1 MISTGFGYITFV
13 FAILALY
20 LWLTTKY
27 ENSKFLKTVPPL
39 LILYLFFVIC
49 RNIGLFSF
57 AEGATVASTKKVMVN
72 YGVPLLVYAV
82 IVQNDPRK
90 ILKLGPKMIMT
101 FLVTAASIILGAV
114 LSAMLFG
121 GLMNIPEIPESYG
134 TMVASFIGGPEN
146 LFAVADGVGLSE
158 NALGNVLI
166 LIELAYSPWLIFL
179 MTGVPALY
187 KIFNKFVNAEMDTVI
202 AAGERI
208 VMDDREKRQAN
219 VMDVFIVVAVGLVT
233 QMVCRMIGNLV
244 QSAIGWP
251 SGVVMYVLV
260 TIVAMFLGV
269 YTNLGRNP
277 FIKPLATGICLVQVS
292 IGTLGV
298 DLSYFKDAG
307 WMIAGSF
314 TIILI
319 HVIIMIIYAKLSRTD
334 LYTISCASIAAIGGN
349 SSAPVVAGAYSHL
362 SEAYVAIASVMAAFG
377 SIIGTVGGLL
387 ITQLLRTIL

>member
-1 MISTGFGYITFV
+1 MISTGFGYLTFV

-39 LILYLFFVIC
+39 LLLYLFFVIC
-49 RNIGLFSF
+49 RNVGLFSF
-57 AEGATVASTKKVMVN
+57 AEGATVASTKKTMVN
-72 YGVPLLVYAV
+72 YGVPLLVFAV

-90 ILKLGPKMIMT
+90 ILKLGPKMITT
-101 FLVTAASIILGAV
+101 FLVTAISIIAGAV
-114 LSAMLFG
+114 ISALLFG
-121 GLMNIPEIPESYG
+121 GLMNIPEVPESYG

-179 MTGVPALY
+179 MTCVPALY
-187 KIFNKFVNAEMDTVI
+187 KKFNKFVNAEMDSVI

-208 VMDDREKRQAN
+208 DMDDREKRQAN
-219 VMDVFIVVAVGLVT
+219 VMDVFMVVGVGLLT
-233 QMVCRMIGNLV
+233 QMVCRLLGDLI

-251 SGVVMYVLV
+251 SGVVMYILV
-260 TIVAMFLGV
+260 TIVAMLLGI

-277 FIKPLATGICLVQVS
+277 FIKPFAAGICLVQVS

-314 TIILI
+314 AIILI
-319 HVIIMIIYAKLSRTD
+319 HVIVMVIYGKLTHTD
-334 LYTISCASIAAIGGN
+334 LYTLACASIAAVGGN
-349 SSAPVVAGAYSHL
+349 SSAPVVAGAYTHL

-377 SIIGTVGGLL
+377 SIIGTIGGLL
-387 ITQLLRTIL
+387 ISRLLHLIL

>member
-49 RNIGLFSF
+49 RNVGLFSF

-90 ILKLGPKMIMT
+90 ILKLGPKMIRT
-101 FLVTAASIILGAV
+101 FLVTAASIIGGAV
-114 LSAMLFG
+114 ISAMLFG

-187 KIFNKFVNAEMDTVI
+187 KKFNKFVNAEMDTVI

-208 VMDDREKRQAN
+208 DLNDREKRQAN
-219 VMDVFIVVAVGLVT
+219 VMDVFIIVGIGLLT
-233 QMVCRMIGNLV
+233 QAVCRFLGDVI
-244 QSAIGWP
+244 QAAIGWP
-251 SGVVMYVLV
+251 SGVVMYILV
-260 TIVAMFLGV
+260 TIVAMLLGM

-277 FIKPLATGICLVQVS
+277 FIKPFATGICLVQVS

-314 TIILI
+314 MIILI
-319 HVIIMIIYAKLSRTD
+319 HVLVMVIYGKLTHTD
-334 LYTISCASIAAIGGN
+334 LYTLSCASIAAIGGN
-349 SSAPVVAGAYSHL
+349 SSAPVVAGAYAHL

-377 SIIGTVGGLL
+377 SIIGTVGGLM
-387 ITQLLRTIL
+387 ITKLLHMVL

>member
-27 ENSKFLKTVPPL
+27 ENSKFLKAVPPL
-39 LILYLFFVIC
+39 LLLYLFFVIC
-49 RNIGLFSF
+49 RNVGLFSF

-101 FLVTAASIILGAV
+101 FLVTAVSIIGGAV
-114 LSAMLFG
+114 ISAMLFG

-187 KIFNKFVNAEMDTVI
+187 KKFNKFVNAKMDTVI

-208 VMDDREKRQAN
+208 NLDDREKRQAN
-219 VMDVFIVVAVGLVT
+219 VMDVFIVVGVGLLT
-233 QMVCRMIGNLV
+233 QMVCRLLGDLI

-251 SGVVMYVLV
+251 SGVVMYILV
-260 TIVAMFLGV
+260 TIVAMLLGV

-277 FIKPLATGICLVQVS
+277 FIKPFATGICLVQVS

-314 TIILI
+314 AIILF
-319 HVIIMIIYAKLSRTD
+319 HVIVMVIYGKLSHTD
-334 LYTISCASIAAIGGN
+334 LYTLSCASIAAIGGN

-387 ITQLLRTIL
+387 ITQLLRLIL